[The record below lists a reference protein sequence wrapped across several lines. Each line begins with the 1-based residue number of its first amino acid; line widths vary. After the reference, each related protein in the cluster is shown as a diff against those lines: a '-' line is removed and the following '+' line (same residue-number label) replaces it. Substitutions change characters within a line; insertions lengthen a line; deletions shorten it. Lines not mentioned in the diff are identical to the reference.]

1 MVVSLDYNENEHWS
15 KLLPILD
22 DHNAWYH
29 VLVQCL
35 FYPENIDIMHQLKK
49 PTSFAQWLVYA
60 NKEKGIQP
68 EIVEKLSAVHSDMFK
83 VVDGL
88 VFNMKETREKP
99 ACKDFQNFLK
109 HYEEFIFYIR
119 RLEKD
124 LLQDGSGFDKQ
135 TGLRSRNMLY
145 ADISRELERLERQG
159 KSFCIAFMKLDNY
172 EHIPMDSVHNEQKGY
187 IKLIAGLIK
196 LSIRSFDDAYY
207 MGEDEFVLSLKQTDI
222 SGGVTALERLRKE
235 LEQQNIKFQ
244 IESNNREVPL
254 SLSCCIAE
262 PVGGDDV
269 DYLLSNLRSDLKK
282 SKTDKTDTVLE
293 YHELSP
299 LERYVRGS
307 T

>member
-1 MVVSLDYNENEHWS
+1 MTLNYSENENWA
-15 KLLPILD
+15 KLLPILE

-35 FYPENIDIMHQLKK
+35 FYPENIDLMHKLQK

-68 EIVEKLSAVHSDMFK
+68 EIVEKLSAVHADMFK

-88 VFNMKETREKP
+88 IYNMKETREKP
-99 ACKDFQNFLK
+99 SCKDFKNFLK
-109 HYEEFIFYIR
+109 HYEEFLFYIR

-124 LLQDGSGFDKQ
+124 LLQDGSGFDTQ
-135 TGLRSRNMLY
+135 TGLRSKNMLY

-172 EHIPMDSVHNEQKGY
+172 EHIPMESIHDEQKGY
-187 IKLIAGLIK
+187 IKLISGLIK

-207 MGEDEFVLSLKQTDI
+207 MGEDEFVLSLKQTDV
-222 SGGVTALERLRKE
+222 SGGVTALERLRQE

-244 IESNNREVPL
+244 IEARGKEVPL

-269 DYLLSNLRSDLKK
+269 SDLLANLRSDLKK
-282 SKTDKTDTVLE
+282 SKTDRTDTVLE

-299 LERYVRGS
+299 LERYVQGNA
-307 T
+307 